1 MEAATLFS
9 AKGLVV
15 VVTGGGTGIGLAIA
29 KALELNGAER
39 VYILGRRLEV
49 LENAAKQSKFGRIT
63 PLACDITSKPQ
74 LQATAE
80 RISQE
85 SGRVDVLVNNA
96 GVLAER
102 HEAVPSDSIEA
113 LQELLWQEDPQ
124 KWSQQFEVNVTG
136 TFFTIIAFLKLLKN
150 ANEHWKVQNQGEGVS
165 ARRLSQVISV
175 VGISAHHRGMS
186 NLAGY
191 AASKAALLHLMGLL
205 STLLAPL
212 DVRCNTLSPG
222 IYPSE
227 ITAGPVDSHNRNQL
241 GSFLPTVVPQKR
253 AGDEQDIAG
262 AVLYLCGRSG
272 WYCNGVEII
281 TDGGRLSISNNQS
294 YTSDRNCI

>member
-1 MEAATLFS
+1 MVPRGFIFSEGVLKYSRTLPNNQY
-9 AKGLVV
+9 GNH
-15 VVTGGGTGIGLAIA
+15 
-29 KALELNGAER
+29 ALICIQLNS
-39 VYILGRRLEV
+39 L
-49 LENAAKQSKFGRIT
+49 QKFGRIT

-212 DVRCNTLSPG
+212 DVRCVSLLLLSYKAKPDRSQNTLSPG
-222 IYPSE
+222 SK
-227 ITAGPVDSHNRNQL
+227 DSLSWN
-241 GSFLPTVVPQKR
+241 F
-253 AGDEQDIAG
+253 
-262 AVLYLCGRSG
+262 RSI
-272 WYCNGVEII
+272 N
-281 TDGGRLSISNNQS
+281 
-294 YTSDRNCI
+294 